1 MQKINAKRKIK
12 NRKVEKKRKKRG
24 KVRKKK
30 KKECTVDY
38 CCNPQ

>member
-30 KKECTVDY
+30 EEGMHCGLLL
-38 CCNPQ
+38 